1 MTEMP
6 EKYEYGSPKWVA
18 MVRGLVEEGLDG
30 EDLTGINFSFCEE
43 NTDPP
48 SHLLR
53 PGSNSIGFYVRV
65 ENGEV
70 EVGDYPIDGTCFK
83 IVGDYSAMREYA
95 LRPFHGANPDPET
108 AALRQRMIAAG
119 KMRVEGVRA
128 DWPAVISN
136 LDLHNRARV
145 RTA

>member
-1 MTEMP
+1 MAEIL
-6 EKYEYGSPKWVA
+6 EKYEYGGPDWVA
-18 MVRGLVEEGLDG
+18 MVRGLVEEGLAG

-48 SHLLR
+48 PHLRR
-53 PGSNSIGFYVRV
+53 PGSDTIGFYVRV

-70 EVGDYPIDGTCFK
+70 EVGDHPVDSTTFK
-83 IVGDYSAMREYA
+83 IVGDYAAMREYA
-95 LRPFHGANPDPET
+95 MRPFPGANPDPET
-108 AALRQRMIAAG
+108 AALRQRMIEEG
-119 KMRVEGVRA
+119 KMRVEGVRSQ
-128 DWPAVISN
+128 WPAVISN